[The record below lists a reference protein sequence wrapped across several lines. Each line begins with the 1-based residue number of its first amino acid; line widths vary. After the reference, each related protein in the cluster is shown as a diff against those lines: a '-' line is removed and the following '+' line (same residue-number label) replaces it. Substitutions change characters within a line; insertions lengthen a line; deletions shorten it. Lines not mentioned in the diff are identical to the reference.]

1 MRSRVLLLTVV
12 LSAAVPALGQPAP
25 AEPVPTPESAQKL
38 IDDGKPAEGLKQV
51 NRLLSMRGK
60 AAEGLDRHAVLLLKA
75 ESHLRLKAAEAAAVA
90 FRQAAAETEDKE
102 QQALARASEQLV
114 RKSKNLA
121 YTPKKITKGEKAE
134 PIDIVDPESRRK
146 ALGAMFV
153 DEIAPLMP
161 KVEAA
166 KDAKTVAPMVKA
178 VAAVKE
184 LDYLELAAN
193 GSADQ
198 VNGIVEDVKAQGKKM
213 LTAVVEKATK
223 RVDRITELSNDTTR
237 VKRVMPSG
245 RGYRTVLV
253 PMRRGVSRED
263 VMALKEIAAAC
274 DEVMIQAKALTEAT
288 GADEAELEELV
299 ESADDL
305 RTHVRRMLRMHE
317 VEIGPGRAAG
327 EPMAE
332 DDRR

>member
-1 MRSRVLLLTVV
+1 MRLRVLLLTVV

-25 AEPVPTPESAQKL
+25 AEPVPTPESARKL
-38 IDDGKPAEGLKQV
+38 IDDGKAAEALKQV
-51 NRLLSMRGK
+51 NRLLAMRGK

-75 ESHLRLKAAEAAAVA
+75 EAHLRLKAAEAAAVA
-90 FRQAAAETEDKE
+90 FRQAAGETEDAE
-102 QQALARASEQLV
+102 QQAIARASEQLI
-114 RKSKNLA
+114 RRSKNLA
-121 YTPKKITKGEKAE
+121 YTPKKVARGDKAE
-134 PIDIVDPESRRK
+134 PIDVVNLESRRK

-153 DEIAPLMP
+153 DEIAPLLP

-166 KDAKTVAPMVKA
+166 KEAKTVAPMVKA

-198 VNGIVEDVKAQGKKM
+198 INGIVEDVKGRGKKM
-213 LTAVVEKATK
+213 LTAVVEKSTK
-223 RVDRITELSNDTTR
+223 WVDRITELSNDTTR
-237 VKRVMPSG
+237 VKRVMPTG
-245 RGYRTVLV
+245 RGYRTALV
-253 PMRRGVSRED
+253 EVRRGVSRED
-263 VMALKEIAAAC
+263 IVALKEIAAAC
-274 DEVMIQAKALTEAT
+274 DEVMVQAKALTEAT

-317 VEIGPGRAAG
+317 VEIGPGRAAT